1 MSSALTLQ
9 EKDTVQAA
17 LVRPWL
23 TPWQAWGLILII
35 PYIVIFLLF
44 VIYPVGI
51 RILARPP
58 SPHLC

>member
-23 TPWQAWGLILII
+23 TPWEAWGLILII

-44 VIYPVGI
+44 VIYPVGYGF
-51 RILARPP
+51 
-58 SPHLC
+58 